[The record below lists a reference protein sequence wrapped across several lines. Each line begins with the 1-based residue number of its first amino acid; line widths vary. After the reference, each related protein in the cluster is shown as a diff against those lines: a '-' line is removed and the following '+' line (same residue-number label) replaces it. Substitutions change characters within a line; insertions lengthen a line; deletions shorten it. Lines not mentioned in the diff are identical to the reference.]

1 MLAKPRVRS
10 SKSERQSSWA
20 AKMDHAEAARTVRLE
35 REGNIALVVVDNPPV
50 NASSW
55 DVRKGLLEAIRA
67 AAADP
72 TASAI
77 VIIGSGKT
85 FVAGSD
91 IREFGKP
98 IRDPQL
104 PAVIEA
110 IESCAKP
117 VVAAIHG
124 ASLGGGFEL
133 ALGCD
138 ARVATADAV
147 VGLPE
152 VTLGMIPGAGG
163 TQRLPRLTG
172 LAAAIEIVTSGRR
185 VPAPEALRLGML
197 DAVVTNDLRAAA
209 VQHARGL
216 EGRKRRVGEQPIPS
230 EEPDAIEKAAATAM
244 ARAKGRD
251 LIGEA
256 IEAVRNSA
264 RLPFQEGLTQERVVF
279 QRLRQSEEAAAHRHL
294 FFAQRNAARVS
305 GLDDAKPLPVHR
317 VGVIGAGT
325 MGAGIAVCMLNA
337 GLPVTLVERDQ
348 TLLSNGMDRIRGIY
362 RRSIDG
368 GQLSTAEVERR
379 VGTITPSI
387 DLAALSD
394 ADLVIEAVF
403 EDMGVKQA
411 LIREL
416 EPLLR
421 ADAVL
426 ASNTSYL
433 NLDVLAAAS
442 SHPARVVGLHFF
454 SPAHVMRLLEIVR
467 AAATA
472 PNVLATA
479 LSLGKRIGKVSVVAR
494 VGEGFIG
501 NRVYSAYRTQCELML
516 EEGAY
521 PEDVDAALVAFGF
534 AMGPFAVGDMSGL
547 DIAWR
552 TRQRLEP
559 TRDPNARYPAILD
572 RLCEMGR
579 FGQKTGAGWYR
590 YPDGA
595 RRGVPDPEVRAII
608 EAVSSAKKYARHQFN
623 EEQIQWRALAAM
635 VNESALL
642 LEENIAEHPSDVD
655 LVMVNGYG
663 FPSNKGGPLFWA
675 SRRPRKQVLA
685 AIEELAAATGSGF
698 RRGDVARILDQVNN
712 AA

>member
-1 MLAKPRVRS
+1 
-10 SKSERQSSWA
+10 
-20 AKMDHAEAARTVRLE
+20 
-35 REGNIALVVVDNPPV
+35 
-50 NASSW
+50 
-55 DVRKGLLEAIRA
+55 
-67 AAADP
+67 
-72 TASAI
+72 
-77 VIIGSGKT
+77 VIIGAGKT

-104 PAVIEA
+104 PAVIET
-110 IESCAKP
+110 IESCTKP

-138 ARVATADAV
+138 VRIAAADAV

-197 DAVVTNDLRAAA
+197 DAVVTDDLRTAA
-209 VQHARGL
+209 VRHAEGL
-216 EGRKRRVGEQPIPS
+216 AGHKRRIGELPIPR
-230 EEPDAIEKAAATAM
+230 EEPDTIEKAAQTAI
-244 ARAKGRD
+244 ARARGRD
-251 LIGEA
+251 VIKQA
-256 IEAVRNSA
+256 IEAVRSAA
-264 RLPFQEGLTQERVVF
+264 RLPFQEGLSQERAVF
-279 QRLRQSEEAAAHRHL
+279 HRLRESEEAAAHRHL
-294 FFAQRNAARVS
+294 FFAQRNAARLS
-305 GLDDAKPLPVHR
+305 GLEDAKPRPVHR
-317 VGVIGAGT
+317 VGLIGAGT
-325 MGAGIAVCMLNA
+325 MGAGIAVCMINA

-348 TLLSNGMDRIRGIY
+348 TLLTAGMDRIRAIY
-362 RRSIDG
+362 RRAIDG
-368 GQLSTAEVERR
+368 GQLSTAQAEQRI
-379 VGTITPSI
+379 GAITPAV
-387 DLAALSD
+387 DLAMLSD

-403 EDMGVKQA
+403 EDMAVKQS
-411 LIREL
+411 LFRDL
-416 EPLLR
+416 EPVLK
-421 ADAVL
+421 ANAVL

-433 NLDVLAAAS
+433 DLDALAGMTRF
-442 SHPARVVGLHFF
+442 PERVVGLHFF

-467 AAATA
+467 GAATA
-472 PNVLATA
+472 PDVLATA
-479 LSLGKRIGKVSVVAR
+479 LSLGKRVGKVSVVAR

-501 NRVYSAYRTQCELML
+501 NRIYSAYRTQCEFML

-521 PEDVDAALVAFGF
+521 PEDVDAALVGFGF

-552 TRQRLEP
+552 TRQRLAA
-559 TRDPNARYPAILD
+559 TRDPNERYPVILD
-572 RLCEMGR
+572 RLCEKGR

-595 RRGVPDPEVRAII
+595 RRGAPDPEVRTII
-608 EAVSSAKKYARHQFN
+608 EAVSSAQGYTRHPFSH
-623 EEQIQWRALAAM
+623 EQIQWRALTAM
-635 VNESALL
+635 LNESALL
-642 LEENIAEHPSDVD
+642 LEENIAERPSDVD

-675 SRRPRKQVLA
+675 SRRPRERILA
-685 AIEELAAATGSGF
+685 ALEELAAATESGF
-698 RRGDVARILDQVNN
+698 RPGNVAGVLDQLHDT
-712 AA
+712 A